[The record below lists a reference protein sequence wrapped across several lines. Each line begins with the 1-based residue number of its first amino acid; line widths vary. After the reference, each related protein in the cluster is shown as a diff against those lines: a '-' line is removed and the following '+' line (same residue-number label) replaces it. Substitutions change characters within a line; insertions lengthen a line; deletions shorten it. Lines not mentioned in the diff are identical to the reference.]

1 MAAETKEGPM
11 KRHASCM
18 DMVVELFRGMSEDHS
33 VVFAGF
39 HLLPRILVHHQSA
52 GIAYDLKDKPDR

>member
-1 MAAETKEGPM
+1 
-11 KRHASCM
+11 
-18 DMVVELFRGMSEDHS
+18 VVELFRSMSEDHS

-52 GIAYDLKDKPDR
+52 GIAYDLKDEPDR